1 MPEAIE
7 LVKIIKKAAIDAVES
22 TKPVQIF
29 FGTVENT
36 NPIRIN
42 VEQKMV
48 LGEKQLILTRNVTDY
63 ETGIQEGK
71 EGDIKKY
78 IVFNGL
84 QPGDKVLLVRQ
95 QGGQKYIVWDKVIT

>member
-1 MPEAIE
+1 MLPEATE
-7 LVKIIKKAAIDAVES
+7 FVKIIKKAAIDAVES

-36 NPIRIN
+36 KPLKIN

-63 ETGIQEGK
+63 ETSIR

-84 QPGDKVLLVRQ
+84 QLGDKVLLIRQ